1 MVDDDE
7 DRRDGS
13 KAVKNEIR
21 VHGNVNLDNPGEVA
35 WYVYTLEEED
45 QQVIF
50 HTEEESEARKKK
62 WIKYWEDYFVR

>member
-35 WYVYTLEEED
+35 WYVRTLDHDELEM
-45 QQVIF
+45 VS
-50 HTEEESEARKKK
+50 HTEEEAEACR
-62 WIKYWEDYFVR
+62 EM